1 MVLCSHWFTESKGSY
16 SPFSSTILRIAQ
28 SLFWLKNLDLVLF
41 CFDSGNIMEKKN
53 IPGALNFARECKFE
67 IDDSLQNPLDL
78 YFTADL
84 DLEEEENTNES

>member
-1 MVLCSHWFTESKGSY
+1 
-16 SPFSSTILRIAQ
+16 
-28 SLFWLKNLDLVLF
+28 
-41 CFDSGNIMEKKN
+41 MEKKN

-78 YFTADL
+78 YFTV

>member
-1 MVLCSHWFTESKGSY
+1 MVLCSHWFSGCKGNY
-16 SPFSSTILRIAQ
+16 SPLSSTILRIAQ

-41 CFDSGNIMEKKN
+41 CFDSGSIMEKKN

-67 IDDSLQNPLDL
+67 IDHSLQNPLDL

-84 DLEEEENTNES
+84 EEEENTNEL